1 MYSAAA
7 LTALGP
13 KLRAARLAAEKPHLI
28 LHPLKITLERIDLT
42 RGGVCRQR
50 IICLFL
56 FKYAICRI
64 LDLRIYEFKRG
75 LCRIGATR
83 PCIFATHVY
92 RQVLKKFEH
101 LTE

>member
-1 MYSAAA
+1 
-7 LTALGP
+7 
-13 KLRAARLAAEKPHLI
+13 
-28 LHPLKITLERIDLT
+28 
-42 RGGVCRQR
+42 
-50 IICLFL
+50 
-56 FKYAICRI
+56 
-64 LDLRIYEFKRG
+64 LRIYEFKRG